1 MSEMV
6 AGQRWVSNSE
16 PELGLGLV
24 LELMANRV
32 TILFLAC
39 NERRVYARDNAP
51 LTRVRF
57 SIGDS
62 VETDDGLVGS
72 VINISEQTGILSY
85 QLLNA
90 TGEKVWVEEMMLSH
104 HLQFNKPQDRLF
116 MGQAETG
123 RCFTLRYETWQHLF
137 RLQKSHV
144 AGLLGARAALIPH
157 QLYIA
162 HEVAKRECVRVM
174 LADEVG
180 LGKTIEAGL
189 ILQNRLHLGLS
200 SRVLIVVPE
209 SLLHQWLVEMLR
221 RFNLRFS
228 LLDEARCEA
237 IEEDNP
243 FLSEQLVLCSID
255 FFEQSEQRRE
265 QALQADW
272 DVVVIDEA
280 HHLRWDEQVPSV
292 AYQFVEQLSL
302 AVAGLILLTATP
314 EQLGKQSH
322 FAQLRLLDADRFHD
336 FEAFL
341 AEEERFAPIAAL
353 ADKIVSGSLLN
364 ENNKRLLAQLVDAD
378 LCVRYLQQD
387 IEGSETV
394 RQLVL
399 DQLVDRH
406 GTGRILFR
414 NSRQV
419 VQGFPERKFH
429 AYPLPSLGHDEQ
441 DYLQWLVAKIKSLEG
456 KQILLI
462 CKQAEMVVRLHKALR
477 NQFAIN
483 AAMFHERMS
492 IVERDRTAAY
502 FSDADA
508 HVSILLCSEIGS
520 EGRNFQFVHHLIL
533 LDLPENPDLLQQRI
547 GRLDRIGQKHII
559 QIHVPYIVG
568 SQQHSLC
575 RWYAEGLRLFQLNS
589 NAASEV
595 YRLQREQVKQVC
607 LSDGQ
612 QGLDNLVS
620 NARKLM
626 LQVEAKMHQ
635 SRDLL
640 LELNSCRHD
649 VAEKLMASILSLS
662 QPQVLWQYME
672 NVFDYFGVESEHHSQ
687 DCAILHAGQMQRISQ
702 FPYVPEEGVT
712 VTVARSIALAREDM
726 QYLTWEHPMVVAA
739 MDLVLSGNVG
749 NAALSVVRHAHLP
762 EGRYLLECLFLVE
775 CSAPASLQLSRF
787 LPVTPLR
794 VLIDQDEVDLT
805 ESILYEDLQ
814 EVVHQFDKDQ
824 VSAFIVAQNKAI
836 KALLALAET
845 QAISKMQTLVAVAK
859 TQMLE
864 VAASEIKRL
873 QALRLVNPSIKVEEI
888 NQRKEQA
895 RAAHAYIESA
905 KLRLDAV
912 RFIISV

>member
-1 MSEMV
+1 MNEIV
-6 AGQRWVSNSE
+6 VGQRWVSNSE

-32 TILFLAC
+32 AILFLAC
-39 NERRVYARDNAP
+39 NERRMYARDNAP

-57 SIGDS
+57 LVGDS
-62 VETDDGLVGS
+62 VETDDGFAGS
-72 VINISEQTGILSY
+72 VTHVSEQAGILSY

-90 TGEKVWVEEMMLSH
+90 AGEKVWIEEMMLSH

-116 MGQAETG
+116 MGQAEAG
-123 RCFTLRYETWQHLF
+123 RCFSLRYATWQHLF
-137 RLQKSHV
+137 RLQKSEV
-144 AGLLGARAALIPH
+144 AGLLGARASLIPH

-162 HEVAKRECVRVM
+162 YEVAKRDYVRVM

-209 SLLHQWLVEMLR
+209 SLLYQWLVEMLR

-228 LLDEARCEA
+228 LLDEERCEA

-243 FLSEQLVLCSID
+243 FLSEQLVLCGVN

-265 QALQADW
+265 QALLAGW
-272 DVVVIDEA
+272 DIVVIDEA
-280 HHLRWDEQVPSV
+280 HHLLWDKNVPSV
-292 AYQFVEQLSL
+292 GYQFAERLSL
-302 AVAGLILLTATP
+302 AVSGLILLTATP
-314 EQLGKQSH
+314 EQLGKESH

-336 FEAFL
+336 FDAFVV
-341 AEEERFAPIAAL
+341 EEEQFAPIAAL
-353 ADKIVSGSLLN
+353 ASKVVTGLILD
-364 ENNKRLLAQLVDAD
+364 ENNKRLLAQLIDED
-378 LCVRYLQQD
+378 LSARYLQQ
-387 IEGSETV
+387 EPENFATV

-406 GTGRILFR
+406 GTGRVLFR
-414 NSRQV
+414 NSRHT
-419 VQGFPERKFH
+419 VQGFPERKFY
-429 AYPLPSLGHDEQ
+429 AYPLASLEGDEQ
-441 DYLQWLVAKIKSLEG
+441 AYLQWLVAKIKALAG

-462 CKQAEMVVRLHKALR
+462 CQQAETVCRLHKSLR
-477 NQFAIN
+477 DQFAIN

-492 IVERDRTAAY
+492 IIERDRAAAY

-508 HVSILLCSEIGS
+508 QVSILLCSEIGS

-547 GRLDRIGQKHII
+547 GRLDRIGQKHVI
-559 QIHVPYIVG
+559 QIHIPYIEG

-575 RWYAEGLRLFQLNS
+575 RWYAEGLRLFQANS

-595 YRLQREQVKQVC
+595 YRLQHEQVKQVC
-607 LSDGQ
+607 LSDQ
-612 QGLDNLVS
+612 QHGLDDLVNS
-620 NARKLM
+620 ARQLI
-626 LQVEAKMHQ
+626 LQVEAEMHQ

-640 LELNSCRHD
+640 LELNSCRYD
-649 VAEKLMASILSLS
+649 EAEKLMASIHSLS
-662 QPQVLWQYME
+662 QPQVLWRYME
-672 NVFDYFGVESEHHSQ
+672 KVFDYFGVDTEYHSPG
-687 DCAILHAGQMQRISQ
+687 CAILQAGQMQRVRQ
-702 FPYVPEEGVT
+702 FPYVPEDGVT
-712 VTVARSIALAREDM
+712 VTVARDIALVREDM

-749 NAALSVVRHAHLP
+749 NAALSVVRHDQLS

-775 CSAPASLQLSRF
+775 CSAPAILQLNRF

-794 VLIDQDEVDLT
+794 VLIDQDKVDLT
-805 ESILYEDLQ
+805 ELILHDDLQ
-814 EVVHQFDKDQ
+814 EVTHQFDKDQ
-824 VSAFIVAQNKAI
+824 IFAFIVSQNKHI
-836 KALLALAET
+836 NALLAQAET
-845 QAISKMQTLVAVAK
+845 QVVSKMQTLIAAAK

-873 QALRLVNPSIKVEEI
+873 QALSLVNPSIKIEEI
-888 NQRKEQA
+888 EQRKKQA
-895 RAAHAYIESA
+895 LAAHAYIESA

-912 RFIISV
+912 RFIISI